1 MIDNSF
7 NTVEKTNIGNCQA
20 TVCDRYQVKI
30 NIKIRKNQD
39 KYKAS
44 FRYTIQLL
52 HLKNWLTV
60 NARNRV
66 NLKQINGKYVSMSK
80 YNMCPA
86 KHLQL
91 HTSCKIQ
98 TM

>member
-1 MIDNSF
+1 M
-7 NTVEKTNIGNCQA
+7 VEKTNIGNCQA

-52 HLKNWLTV
+52 HLKYKLV
-60 NARNRV
+60 D
-66 NLKQINGKYVSMSK
+66 SK
-80 YNMCPA
+80 WKEYGEPQA
-86 KHLQL
+86 D
-91 HTSCKIQ
+91 
-98 TM
+98 